1 MKNEKSVAAL
11 ITILVAGFV
20 STVLCSVWTGYVLST
35 LWAWFIVA
43 SFGVPMISV
52 PVAMGINLIARLLTY
67 KIPEEGDE
75 SEYSYKVIL
84 AFMIPTVFL
93 GVGYVIH
100 LFV

>member
-1 MKNEKSVAAL
+1 
-11 ITILVAGFV
+11 
-20 STVLCSVWTGYVLST
+20 
-35 LWAWFIVA
+35 
-43 SFGVPMISV
+43 MISV